1 MYSQAQL
8 RRGLSG
14 AVALAPQNQGALPRH
29 AHSSI
34 RAWSNSRLT
43 SHGVFRRASQIRDI
57 ILQCFHHLILLG
69 PTRRENR
76 CGNTR
81 QRPKIQSPS
90 HQDTHAATRQRL
102 WFRRLSQRHCAA
114 ASDACRSG
122 GLPLANSYY
131 RSDRPEDN
139 EIQQSGIQVKP

>member
-8 RRGLSG
+8 RRGSSG
-14 AVALAPQNQGALPRH
+14 AAALAPQNQGALPRY

-43 SHGVFRRASQIRDI
+43 IHGVFSRLSQIWDI

-69 PTRRENR
+69 PTCCESR

-81 QRPKIQSPS
+81 QCPQIQSPS
-90 HQDTHAATRQRL
+90 HPATHAATWQCL
-102 WFRRLSQRHCAA
+102 WFRLQTYKSATLHCCIRHLP
-114 ASDACRSG
+114 RST
-122 GLPLANSYY
+122 PS
-131 RSDRPEDN
+131 
-139 EIQQSGIQVKP
+139 